1 MKENAIVSCF
11 LNSKKMTP
19 SRRKLKATGE
29 MPTLQ
34 KLYTNNYNEKDLS
47 IILVEW

>member
-1 MKENAIVSCF
+1 MF

-19 SRRKLKATGE
+19 SRRKLKAKGE

-34 KLYTNNYNEKDLS
+34 SGKLYTNNYNVKDLS

>member
-1 MKENAIVSCF
+1 MF

-19 SRRKLKATGE
+19 SRRKLKAKGE

-34 KLYTNNYNEKDLS
+34 TSKYTNNYNAKDLS